1 MIFNFDLPRHSK
13 CAAANMVLNSND
25 RWHRQVE
32 AKMIAKIKDS
42 AFWTVLATMDKDVKY
57 SPDNPC
63 EVLVRVY
70 PPTKRRLDPPNLYP
84 TVKAIIDA
92 MTAAELWEDDD
103 YKTLKRLSFEYGGTS
118 GKKGIYRFEF
128 EVRNYDREP

>member
-1 MIFNFDLPRHSK
+1 MIFSFELRRHSK

-32 AKMIAKIKDS
+32 AKIFSKIKDC
-42 AFWTVLATMDKDVKY
+42 AFWTVLATMDKGVKY
-57 SPDNPC
+57 TPNNPC
-63 EVLVRVY
+63 EVVVRVY

-84 TVKAIIDA
+84 TVKAIVDA

-118 GKKGIYRFEF
+118 GKKGFYRFEI
-128 EVRNYDREP
+128 EVKNDERQS